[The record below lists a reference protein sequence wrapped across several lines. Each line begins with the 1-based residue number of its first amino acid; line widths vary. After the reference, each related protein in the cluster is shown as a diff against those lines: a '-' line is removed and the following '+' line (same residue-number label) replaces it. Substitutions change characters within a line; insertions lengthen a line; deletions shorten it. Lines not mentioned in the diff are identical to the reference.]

1 MNKHPVSDFQETD
14 VDQVPFEWELV
25 SLEEICT
32 VHKQI
37 FNPNGEQVVPYVGL
51 EHLEPGNPKL
61 LSWGTSSEVRS
72 AKTFFYPN
80 QVLYGKLRPYLDKA
94 ALATFE
100 GVCSTDIM
108 VFNVTDKATPD
119 YLVNL
124 LHTGNFLKYASST
137 MVGVN
142 HPRTNWASLKEF
154 KVSLPPLPEQRRIA
168 AVLTAIQEAIAAQD
182 DVITAAR
189 AFKRSLMQRLFTYG
203 PGREP
208 AETKETEIG
217 KIPAHWEVVC
227 LGDLVD
233 VRGGKRLPKGSLY
246 SENITNHPYIRVVD
260 FADFSVD
267 RSDLKYISEETYKQI
282 SRYIITSDDVYIS
295 NAGTIGLVGT
305 IPQELSGGNLTENA
319 ARLIIKEKRKLD
331 KFYLSQWL
339 GFDFGQAQIQVRT
352 TKTSQPKLALMR
364 IQQIPLALP
373 NISEQE
379 KIANALLTVDAKI
392 AAEED
397 RQASLQAFFQSTL
410 HHLMTGQIRL
420 LHDKGLPL

>member
-1 MNKHPVSDFQETD
+1 
-14 VDQVPFEWELV
+14 
-25 SLEEICT
+25 
-32 VHKQI
+32 
-37 FNPNGEQVVPYVGL
+37 
-51 EHLEPGNPKL
+51 
-61 LSWGTSSEVRS
+61 
-72 AKTFFYPN
+72 
-80 QVLYGKLRPYLDKA
+80 
-94 ALATFE
+94 
-100 GVCSTDIM
+100 M
-108 VFNVTDKATPD
+108 VFNITDKATPD

>member
-124 LHTGNFLKYASST
+124 LHTGSFLKYASST

-168 AVLTAIQEAIAAQD
+168 AVLNAIQDAIAAQE

-217 KIPAHWEVVC
+217 EIPAHWKIKSC
-227 LGDLVD
+227 
-233 VRGGKRLPKGSLY
+233 
-246 SENITNHPYIRVVD
+246 ENICEKITVGIVVKPASYYVESGVPAFRSLNINED
-260 FADFSVD
+260 KLDT
-267 RSDLKYISEETYKQI
+267 SDL
-282 SRYIITSDDVYIS
+282 VYIS
-295 NAGTIGLVGT
+295 PADNNTKLSKSKLQVDDVLIVRTGNPGTSCTVPEELEGANCIDLV
-305 IPQELSGGNLTENA
+305 I
-319 ARLIIKEKRKLD
+319 ARANSTVLNR
-331 KFYLSQWL
+331 YLSRFFNTDIAKRQVL
-339 GFDFGQAQIQVRT
+339 SSKTGIAQQHLNVGAVKRT
-352 TKTSQPKLALMR
+352 VLP
-364 IQQIPLALP
+364 IPPL
-373 NISEQE
+373 SEQKQVVAYLE
-379 KIANALLTVDAKI
+379 HVDAKI

-397 RQASLQAFFQSTL
+397 RKAALQAFFQSTL
-410 HHLMTGQIRL
+410 HQLMTGQIRL
-420 LHDKGLPL
+420 LHDEGLPL